1 MLQSISSKTITE
13 SIRTVDRRLTSLKTS
28 LLLSLNVM
36 KFHEIKT
43 IFKGGFGV
51 EWNKKSYREV
61 IESISKREEANW
73 E

>member
-1 MLQSISSKTITE
+1 
-13 SIRTVDRRLTSLKTS
+13 
-28 LLLSLNVM
+28 M

-73 E
+73 EWEFLDDIGYISDILSE